1 MEFDR
6 NGDPTGNFVR
16 DINYG
21 QYQQDLNAFVDLLNA
36 DFETRYGHSYILD
49 ESGALV
55 NTATM
60 TKAVD
65 EEWDDVPNA
74 QEPHYVEYMRKIYE
88 FKCAHADLR
97 YTYDYY
103 KERLSQPYSE
113 HNPEGHGLSPI
124 ALYEYNRIQSN
135 INYYL
140 DLCTDKYTGLHHPE
154 LLDPENKAKLDEW
167 EEQLKQLSNVFDEN
181 GDLKR
186 DQ

>member
-21 QYQQDLNAFVDLLNA
+21 QYQQDLNAFVDLLNSY
-36 DFETRYGHSYILD
+36 FEARYGHSYILD

-88 FKCAHADLR
+88 FKCANANLR

-113 HNPEGHGLSPI
+113 
-124 ALYEYNRIQSN
+124 
-135 INYYL
+135 
-140 DLCTDKYTGLHHPE
+140 
-154 LLDPENKAKLDEW
+154 NKVAI
-167 EEQLKQLSNVFDEN
+167 
-181 GDLKR
+181 R
-186 DQ
+186 T